1 MSFWQKALKK
11 SSAILKAALALALFV
26 GVTYSVSL
34 VFFYLKIDRNI
45 YKGAF
50 NFVTGVLV
58 FVATFIVHKVS
69 SSKGEP
75 LIKVKS
81 LRPDQTVAVVIVGLG
96 MLGFVA
102 TYLSIVDRLAQS
114 REAVNV
120 AVEEY
125 RESVDRFSDVPQ
137 VIIPVWDSVLYVL
150 TLCLLVPVTEEM
162 TFRGVIYGHLRRAFG
177 PWTTV
182 ILSAVSFGIM
192 HGLSI
197 HIGYA
202 LACGLIIATCYHL
215 TDSLVAPVI
224 LHLVFNVFGSGIPTL
239 MSIEEFGIPENI
251 TKSFMVGTNTS
262 SILFMPLSVLA
273 IAYLVNVKRKMAKEE
288 AAQAEMA
295 AAVVSA
301 EAVEDTVMPE
311 DQDSGITG
319 GEGSEAAL

>member
-1 MSFWQKALKK
+1 
-11 SSAILKAALALALFV
+11 
-26 GVTYSVSL
+26 
-34 VFFYLKIDRNI
+34 
-45 YKGAF
+45 
-50 NFVTGVLV
+50 
-58 FVATFIVHKVS
+58 
-69 SSKGEP
+69 
-75 LIKVKS
+75 
-81 LRPDQTVAVVIVGLG
+81 
-96 MLGFVA
+96 
-102 TYLSIVDRLAQS
+102 
-114 REAVNV
+114 
-120 AVEEY
+120 
-125 RESVDRFSDVPQ
+125 
-137 VIIPVWDSVLYVL
+137 
-150 TLCLLVPVTEEM
+150 M